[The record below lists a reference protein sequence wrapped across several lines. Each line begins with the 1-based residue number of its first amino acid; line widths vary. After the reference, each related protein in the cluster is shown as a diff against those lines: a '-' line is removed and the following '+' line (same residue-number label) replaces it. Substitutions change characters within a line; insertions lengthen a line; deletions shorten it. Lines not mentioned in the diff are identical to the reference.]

1 MRRLT
6 LIVAIA
12 ASLTGPA
19 RAQSAETSPAE
30 PLAVP
35 SPQQV
40 LAPETQELLDR
51 MDEAGRKIE
60 TLQAQFDYELNQTLY
75 EDVQKRKGKLLFRA
89 PNLLS
94 FEFTDRPRETF
105 VFDGRILYHKKDAT
119 KQLII
124 WEIRRAEEPALD
136 SFELGKTPFPMPFGQ
151 KKEAVLKHFDVTRDA
166 AEESRDKENRGV
178 LVLKP
183 KKDTPLAETYTAIAL
198 WVEAKT
204 FLPTRARLW
213 DTSENITT
221 IDFHSIVINKNVDA
235 KMFARP
241 EVPEDWEIVHHA
253 KEPEAPAKPAEDNHK
268 LL

>member
-1 MRRLT
+1 MRRLM
-6 LIVAIA
+6 LFVALA
-12 ASLTGPA
+12 ASLAGPA

-40 LAPETQELLDR
+40 LTPETQELLDR

-75 EDVQKRKGKLLFRA
+75 EDVQNRKGELLFRA

-105 VFDGRILYHKKDAT
+105 VFDGRILYHKKEAT

-124 WEIRRAEEPALD
+124 WEIRRPEEPALD
-136 SFELGKTPFPMPFGQ
+136 SFELGKTPLPMPFGQ
-151 KKEAVLKHFDVTRDA
+151 KKEAVLKHFDVARDA
-166 AEESRDKENRGV
+166 AEETRDKEKRSV

-204 FLPTRARLW
+204 FLPTRARFW

-221 IDFHSIVINKNVDA
+221 IDFHRIETNKKVDA

-241 EVPEDWEIVHHA
+241 DVPEDWEIIHHA
-253 KEPEAPAKPAEDNHK
+253 KEPEAEAQSETERKAQ
-268 LL
+268 

>member
-1 MRRLT
+1 MRRLM
-6 LIVAIA
+6 LFVALA
-12 ASLTGPA
+12 VSLAGPA

-35 SPQQV
+35 SPPQV
-40 LAPETQELLDR
+40 LTPETQELLDR

-75 EDVQKRKGKLLFRA
+75 EDVQKRKGELLFRA

-124 WEIRRAEEPALD
+124 WEIRRPEEPALD

-166 AEESRDKENRGV
+166 AEETRDKENRSV

-204 FLPTRARLW
+204 FLPKRARLW

-221 IDFHSIVINKNVDA
+221 IDFHRIETNKKVDA

-241 EVPEDWEIVHHA
+241 DVPEDWEIVHHA
-253 KEPEAPAKPAEDNHK
+253 KEPEAPAKAPENSP
-268 LL
+268 

>member
-1 MRRLT
+1 MRRLM
-6 LIVAIA
+6 LFA
-12 ASLTGPA
+12 ALAAFLAVPA
-19 RAQSAETSPAE
+19 RAPSAETSPAE

-40 LAPETQELLDR
+40 LTPETQELLDR

-75 EDVQKRKGKLLFRA
+75 EDVQKRKGELLFRA

-124 WEIRRAEEPALD
+124 WEIRRPEEPALD

-151 KKEAVLKHFDVTRDA
+151 KKEAVLKNFDVSRDA
-166 AEESRDKENRGV
+166 AEESRDKEKRGV

-198 WVEAKT
+198 WVDAKT

-221 IDFHSIVINKNVDA
+221 IDFHRIETNKNVDA

-241 EVPEDWEIVHHA
+241 DVPEDWEIVHHV
-253 KEPEAPAKPAEDNHK
+253 KEPEAPAKAPENSP
-268 LL
+268 

>member
-6 LIVAIA
+6 LIVALA
-12 ASLTGPA
+12 ASLAAPA
-19 RAQSAETSPAE
+19 CAQSAETSEAQPPA
-30 PLAVP
+30 AATV
-35 SPQQV
+35 PQQA
-40 LAPETQELLDR
+40 LAPDTQELLDR
-51 MDEAGRKIE
+51 MDAAGREIE
-60 TLQAQFDYELNQTLY
+60 TLRAQFAYELNQTLY
-75 EDVQKRKGKLLFRA
+75 EDVQKRKGELVFRA

-124 WEIRRAEEPALD
+124 WEIRRPEEPALD

-151 KKEAVLKHFDVTRDA
+151 KKEAVLKNFDVSRDA
-166 AEESRDKENRGV
+166 AEESRDKEKRGV

-198 WVEAKT
+198 WVDAKT

-221 IDFHSIVINKNVDA
+221 IDFHTIAINKNVDA

-241 EVPEDWEIVHHA
+241 DVPEDWEIVHHA
-253 KEPEAPAKPAEDNHK
+253 KEPEAPAEAPENSP
-268 LL
+268 

>member
-1 MRRLT
+1 MRRLM
-6 LIVAIA
+6 LFVALA
-12 ASLTGPA
+12 VSLAGPA

-35 SPQQV
+35 SLQLV
-40 LAPETQELLDR
+40 LTPETQELLDR

-75 EDVQKRKGKLLFRA
+75 EDVQKRKGELLFRA

-124 WEIRRAEEPALD
+124 WEIRRPEEPALD

-151 KKEAVLKHFDVTRDA
+151 KKEAVRKHFDVTRDA
-166 AEESRDKENRGV
+166 AEETRDKENRSV

-221 IDFHSIVINKNVDA
+221 IDFHRIETNKKVDA

-241 EVPEDWEIVHHA
+241 DVPEDWEIVHHA
-253 KEPEAPAKPAEDNHK
+253 KEPDAEAQSETGRKAE
-268 LL
+268 

>member
-6 LIVAIA
+6 LIVALA
-12 ASLTGPA
+12 ASLAAPA
-19 RAQSAETSPAE
+19 CAQSAETSEAQPPA
-30 PLAVP
+30 AATV
-35 SPQQV
+35 PQQA
-40 LAPETQELLDR
+40 LAPDTQELLDR
-51 MDEAGRKIE
+51 MDAAGREIE
-60 TLQAQFDYELNQTLY
+60 TLRAQFAYELNQTLY
-75 EDVQKRKGKLLFRA
+75 EDVQKRKGELVFRA

-124 WEIRRAEEPALD
+124 WEIRRPEEPALD

-151 KKEAVLKHFDVTRDA
+151 KKEAVLKNFDVSRDA
-166 AEESRDKENRGV
+166 AEESRDKEKRGV

-198 WVEAKT
+198 WVDAKT
-204 FLPTRARLW
+204 FLPTRAHLA

-221 IDFHSIVINKNVDA
+221 IDFHTIVINKNVDA

-241 EVPEDWEIVHHA
+241 DVPEDWEIVHHA
-253 KEPEAPAKPAEDNHK
+253 KEPEAPAEAPENSP
-268 LL
+268 